1 MATRLNIP
9 QTGEQ
14 VENTAKLIIK
24 TFGLT
29 GLKTAIYQAGI
40 DAAELIN
47 TQEEAKSAASNKY
60 QDKLPETPEIDSYE
74 SKTYSDLPSYTSK
87 LGTAVMSDLDIDPLK
102 DSGVSYIQ
110 IPTVLFT
117 VNQKKN
123 IITTSVQGRNGTVKE
138 YISDVDFTINV
149 KGVLVGDNGKYPRV
163 GFPSGT
169 KGGVNSVEDLIN
181 LFKLNRSV
189 TVNSWYLRQFGITE
203 MVITDYNFPQNEGEY
218 SVQPFEFNAISDT
231 EFIFNLTK

>member
-1 MATRLNIP
+1 MATILNIP
-9 QTGEQ
+9 KTGEQ

-24 TFGLT
+24 SFGLG
-29 GLKTAIYQAGI
+29 GLKTAIYQPGI
-40 DAAELIN
+40 ELAQIKAETVL
-47 TQEEAKSAASNKY
+47 SSNEY
-60 QDKLPETPEIDSYE
+60 ENKLPVTPEIDSYE
-74 SKTYSDLPSYTSK
+74 SKTYSDLPSYKSK

-138 YISDVDFTINV
+138 YISDGDFTINV

-169 KGGVNSVEDLIN
+169 KGGVNSVEDLTA

>member
-14 VENTAKLIIK
+14 VNNTAKLIIK
-24 TFGLT
+24 SFGLQA
-29 GLKTAIYQAGI
+29 LKTSIYQPFIELNEIKA
-40 DAAELIN
+40 DTVLIN
-47 TQEEAKSAASNKY
+47 NKY
-60 QDKLPETPEIDSYE
+60 QDKLPVTPEIDSYE
-74 SKTYSDLPSYTSK
+74 SKTYSDLPSYKSK
-87 LGTAVMSDLDIDPLK
+87 LGTPVMSDLDIDPLK

-138 YISDVDFTINV
+138 YISDGDFTINV